1 MTQAD
6 AEADTFQMTQKL
18 YYHPLSSF
26 CQKALIALY
35 ERAVPFEGV
44 IVDLSDPEQRAALEA
59 LWPIGKFP
67 VLRDEERGV
76 TVPEASLIIEYADR
90 LGSGAPMIPA
100 DPDAALQVRLWDRFF
115 DNYIHLPMQKVVGDS
130 LRPEG
135 RRDPAGIEEAKA
147 QIARSWTILDA
158 ALARHGQDWAA
169 GAAFGLA
176 DCAAAPAIFYANVVQ
191 PFDGLGHVEAYFE
204 RLLDRPSFARCKEE
218 AKPYWKYFPLEWP
231 ESYL

>member
-1 MTQAD
+1 
-6 AEADTFQMTQKL
+6 
-18 YYHPLSSF
+18 
-26 CQKALIALY
+26 
-35 ERAVPFEGV
+35 V
-44 IVDLSDPEQRAALEA
+44 
-59 LWPIGKFP
+59 
-67 VLRDEERGV
+67 
-76 TVPEASLIIEYADR
+76 ADR
-90 LGSGAPMIPA
+90 QVPRAP
-100 DPDAALQVRLWDRFF
+100 RR
-115 DNYIHLPMQKVVGDS
+115 GT
-130 LRPEG
+130 
-135 RRDPAGIEEAKA
+135 RRDGAGGEPDHRICRPPGIEEAKA